1 MASGAL
7 TRLRRSDPAMTRKPY
22 STDLTDEQWSIVA
35 PLLPP
40 PRARGRRPTVDRRR
54 VLDAIFY
61 QAKNGCVWEDLPRD
75 LPNDSTVYAY
85 FERWRDDGTLAA
97 ISRPPRRGGDALHRR
112 WRRESG
118 RDEGPSAGAVD
129 SRSVQAAPE
138 ASERGKDPNKKVVGR
153 KQHLCVDTEGLPL
166 AVTVTV
172 ASANDKAAAY
182 DLIDAAAERSP
193 RLKKLWADGAYGSAP
208 LADHAATKGV
218 SFEVVSQPRGPFEP
232 VARRWVVERTFAWL
246 KRYRRLVLDFERLAE
261 TVVAFIYVAL
271 TRLLLNRLAP
281 HS

>member
-1 MASGAL
+1 
-7 TRLRRSDPAMTRKPY
+7 MTRKPY

-40 PRARGRRPTVDRRR
+40 PRTRGRRPTVDRRR

-97 ISRPPRRGGDALHRR
+97 IYEALHRR
-112 WRRESG
+112 WRKESG
-118 RDEGPSAGAVD
+118 RDEDPSAGAVD

-138 ASERGKDPNKKVVGR
+138 AVERGKDPNKKVVGR
-153 KQHLCVDTEGLPL
+153 KQHLCVDTEGLPM
-166 AVTVTV
+166 AVAVTV
-172 ASANDKAAAY
+172 ASANDKSAAY
-182 DLIDAAAERSP
+182 TLIDAAAERSP
-193 RLKKLWADGAYGSAP
+193 RLKKLWADGAYVSAP
-208 LADHAATKGV
+208 LADHAASKGV
-218 SFEVVSQPRGPFEP
+218 SFEVVTQPKGPFEP

-246 KRYRRLVLDFERLAE
+246 KRYRRLVLDFERLAA

-271 TRLLLNRLAP
+271 TRLLLRRLTL

>member
-1 MASGAL
+1 
-7 TRLRRSDPAMTRKPY
+7 MTRKPY
-22 STDLTDEQWSIVA
+22 STDLSDAQWAIVA

-40 PRARGRRPTVDRRR
+40 PRRRGRRRSTDLRR

-61 QAKNGCVWEDLPRD
+61 QAKHGCTWEDLPRD
-75 LPNDSTVYAY
+75 FPNDATVYAY

-97 ISRPPRRGGDALHRR
+97 VYEALRRR
-112 WRRESG
+112 WRREAG
-118 RDEGPSAGAVD
+118 RDEDPSAGAID

-138 ASERGKDPNKKVVGR
+138 AAERGKDPNKRVVGR

-166 AVTVTV
+166 AVAVTV

-182 DLIDAAAERSP
+182 GLIEAAAERSP
-193 RLKKLWADGAYGSAP
+193 RLQKLWADGAYESEP
-208 LADHAATKGV
+208 LAEHAAGHGID
-218 SFEVVSQPRGPFEP
+218 FEVVGRPGGAPERGFVV

-246 KRYRRLVLDFERLAE
+246 KRHRRLALDFERLAR
-261 TVVAFIYVAL
+261 TVEAFIYVAM

>member
-1 MASGAL
+1 
-7 TRLRRSDPAMTRKPY
+7 MTRKPY
-22 STDLTDEQWSIVA
+22 STDLTDDQWAIVA

-40 PRARGRRPTVDRRR
+40 PRTRGRRPTVDRRR
-54 VLDAIFY
+54 ILDAIFY

-75 LPNDSTVYAY
+75 LPHDSTVYAY

-97 ISRPPRRGGDALHRR
+97 VYEALHRR

-118 RDEGPSAGAVD
+118 RDEDPSAGSVD

-138 ASERGKDPNKKVVGR
+138 AAERGKDANKKVVGR
-153 KQHLCVDTEGLPL
+153 KQHLCVDTEGLPMSV
-166 AVTVTV
+166 AVTV

-182 DLIDAAAERSP
+182 GLIDAAAERSP
-193 RLKKLWADGAYGSAP
+193 RLAKLWADGAYVSGP
-208 LADHAATKGV
+208 LAAHADGHGVDLAVVTQPKGAFAAV
-218 SFEVVSQPRGPFEP
+218 P
-232 VARRWVVERTFAWL
+232 RRWVVERTFAWL
-246 KRYRRLVLDFERLAE
+246 KRYRRLVLDFERLAS

-271 TRLLLNRLAP
+271 TRLLLNRLTL

>member
-1 MASGAL
+1 
-7 TRLRRSDPAMTRKPY
+7 MTRKPY
-22 STDLTDEQWSIVA
+22 STDLTDEQWALVA

-40 PRARGRRPTVDRRR
+40 PRTRGRRPTVDRRR

-61 QAKNGCVWEDLPRD
+61 QAKNGCTWEDLPRD

-97 ISRPPRRGGDALHRR
+97 VYEALHRR
-112 WRRESG
+112 WRREAG
-118 RDEGPSAGAVD
+118 RDEDPSAGSID

-138 ASERGKDPNKKVVGR
+138 ALERGNDRNKRVVGR
-153 KQHLCVDTEGLPL
+153 KQHLCVDTEGLPMAV
-166 AVTVTV
+166 AVTA

-182 DLIDAAAERSP
+182 GLIEAAAARSP
-193 RLKKLWADGAYGSAP
+193 RLSKLWADGAYVSGR
-208 LADHAATKGV
+208 LAAHADGHGIE
-218 SFEVVSQPRGPFEP
+218 FEVVTQPAGAFTAVP
-232 VARRWVVERTFAWL
+232 RRWVVERTFAWL
-246 KRYRRLVLDFERLAE
+246 KRYRRLVLDFERLAQ
-261 TVVAFIYVAL
+261 TVVAFIHVAL

>member
-1 MASGAL
+1 MECDGTLSPS
-7 TRLRRSDPAMTRKPY
+7 LRPTSPVAHKPY
-22 STDLTDEQWSIVA
+22 STDLTDAQWAIVA

-40 PRARGRRPTVDRRR
+40 PRPRGRRPTADRRR

-61 QAKNGCVWEDLPRD
+61 QAKNACGWRDLPRD
-75 LPNDSTVYAY
+75 FPNHKTVYAY

-97 ISRPPRRGGDALHRR
+97 VYEALHRR
-112 WRRESG
+112 WRRENG
-118 RDEGPSAGAVD
+118 RDEDPSAGSVD

-138 ASERGKDPNKKVVGR
+138 AAERGKDPNKRVVGR
-153 KQHLCVDTEGLPL
+153 KQHLCVDTEELPMS
-166 AVTVTV
+166 VQVTV

-193 RLKKLWADGAYGSAP
+193 RLRKLWADGAYVSGP
-208 LADHAATKGV
+208 LAEHAAAKEID
-218 SFEVVSQPRGPFEP
+218 FEVVGQQRGPFAP
-232 VARRWVVERTFAWL
+232 VPRRWVVERTFAWL
-246 KRYRRLVLDFERLAE
+246 KRYRRLALDFERLAR
-261 TVVAFIYVAL
+261 TVEAFIYLAL